1 MLEKAELVI
10 KIKNK
15 RIIVLEKCIL
25 DLGAKLPAQDAH
37 PESEVLRSRKQP
49 SPAKEQR
56 KESIVEEIKNQFDD
70 EDKEIYFNPDA

>member
-25 DLGAKLPAQDAH
+25 DLGAKLPAHDAH
-37 PESEVLRSRKQP
+37 PESEVLRSRK
-49 SPAKEQR
+49 
-56 KESIVEEIKNQFDD
+56 
-70 EDKEIYFNPDA
+70 